1 MTMRVSKSVADVL
14 DRRNPGSPVAP
25 SIHSTTGSGHGLQRR
40 VLCICLSLALGS
52 SASVGLADGLPPD
65 IPLQWPLPYA
75 RDQSTPPLRARLEA
89 MRLSPTPQPDRAPRQ
104 WLVENCAD
112 DDSAGSLRSVID
124 QAESGDV
131 IDLSQLTCSQ
141 ISLSQG
147 ALKLE
152 LSDLTLRGPG
162 ASHLTLDAQRGD
174 RVILHPGSGTL
185 TIEDLTLAN
194 GESHA
199 VDNDIGFG
207 GCIATGASLV
217 LRRAVV
223 RDCLAV
229 GVGAYGGGVLS
240 GFLTMVDS
248 TISGSTAFGDHP
260 QNGTAAYG
268 GGAFAYGVNILNS
281 TISGNSAIGTDN
293 APLTHWEIAGG
304 LFVARNGGLIE
315 RSTISDNFAI
325 RFAGGLA
332 QEGDLTLRNS
342 TISGNTAQTDD
353 GGGIRVRQDTAL
365 RIENCTI
372 ANNQAGSVGGGISF
386 VANARPSTLISSIV
400 AGNSAG
406 FGNADL
412 DSALPLSMFGS
423 NNLVVQSGK
432 NLQLPA
438 DTLHDDPLLL
448 PLAANGG
455 ATRTHALSPS
465 SPALD
470 RGSNPNALATDQR
483 GVGYVRDAGPGTDI
497 GAYEAQGQGTE
508 PVALPGLRSWG
519 ALALAAILALLGV
532 HRVRRQIDR
541 SRAKGS

>member
-1 MTMRVSKSVADVL
+1 MRLAM
-14 DRRNPGSPVAP
+14 NAAAP
-25 SIHSTTGSGHGLQRR
+25 SDDRHHESGTGVACRHTLNSRHHLRR
-40 VLCICLSLALGS
+40 RLLCACLAMALGK
-52 SASVGLADGLPPD
+52 SASAGLTNALPPD
-65 IPLQWPLPYA
+65 IPLQWPLPHG
-75 RDQSTPPLRARLEA
+75 RGGETTPLRSRLDA
-89 MRLSPTPQPDRAPRQ
+89 MRLPPQVGSPHAPRQ

-112 DDSAGSLRSVID
+112 DDSVGSLRSVIE
-124 QAESGDV
+124 QADSGDV
-131 IDLSQLTCSQ
+131 IDLRQLTCSR

-152 LSDLTLRGPG
+152 LSDLTLLGPG
-162 ASHLTLDAQRGD
+162 AAQLTLSGENRD
-174 RVILHPGSGTL
+174 RIILHPGSGTL
-185 TIEDLTLAN
+185 TIEDLTIAH
-194 GESHA
+194 GEFHA

-223 RDCLAV
+223 RDCMAV
-229 GVGAYGGGVLS
+229 GVGAYGGAVLS
-240 GFLTMVDS
+240 GFMTMINS
-248 TISGSTAFGDHP
+248 TISDSTAFGDHP
-260 QNGTAAYG
+260 ANGTAAYG
-268 GGAFAYGVNILNS
+268 GGAFSYGVEIFDS
-281 TISGNSAIGTDN
+281 TISGNTAIGTDN

-342 TISGNTAQTDD
+342 TISGNLAETDD

-372 ANNQAGSVGGGISF
+372 ANNHAGSVGGGISF

-400 AGNSAG
+400 AGNSSG

-412 DSALPLSMFGS
+412 DSALPLSIAGS
-423 NNLVVQSGK
+423 HNLVVQSGK

-470 RGSNPNALATDQR
+470 RGSNPNALLTDQR
-483 GVGYVRDAGPGTDI
+483 GEGYAREVGLGTDI
-497 GAYEAQGQGTE
+497 GAVELQGQGAE
-508 PVALPGLRSWG
+508 PIALSGLRSWG
-519 ALALAAILALLGV
+519 ELALAAILALLGV
-532 HRVRRQIDR
+532 HRARRQIDR